1 MKDLCLSIIGALMR
15 PTYSSRYW
23 FAQTPVWARMYHKG
37 LLTTTCRNYKQ
48 YKQIIALHL
57 ITLSKIFNFY
67 TFSLSLAPLRHL
79 LQHTGGFCFV
89 FFFFIVLDFLIFS
102 FIFLYSIIFN
112 LIYLLKRIRCIF
124 LLHKDGLK
132 VN

>member
-23 FAQTPVWARMYHKG
+23 FVQTLVWARVSHKG

-57 ITLSKIFNFY
+57 ITLSKIFNFH
-67 TFSLSLAPLRHL
+67 TFSLSGSSSSLATYRWFL
-79 LQHTGGFCFV
+79 FCL
-89 FFFFIVLDFLIFS
+89 FFFFVLDFLIFS

-112 LIYLLKRIRCIF
+112 LIYLFKRIRCIF